1 MRLLSSV
8 EQRSRYKRH
17 QRTSLRLEQMYKKLE
32 GHTLTTKMIETQV
45 KQLVFAKSCDLCD
58 VRTS

>member
-1 MRLLSSV
+1 MV

-32 GHTLTTKMIETQV
+32 GHTVSTKMIETQV